1 MKRLFSIFLFLAAAI
16 TVAATLYI
24 YNSAA
29 RATDDAV
36 SSAIDMERME
46 RADSVICRAI
56 AHREF
61 PGAVLCVVKRADDAR
76 SRGDVLYLKAYGD
89 MQLYSS
95 RDTLSGDYRSE
106 SIPMREDAIFDLA
119 SLTKSVGTTLAFMHA
134 MEEGYVTLNGKVKEY
149 IPDFKAWDSI
159 APADKG
165 KSRRKSEQPK
175 VVERRDI
182 TIMQLLTHTSG
193 MPAGVYVPRF
203 MERFEG
209 QQLSQEALV
218 DSLENYLACE
228 ERRLFRPG
236 SDMLYSCQNFILLQR
251 ILERTTGESI
261 DSYTTRHIFAP
272 LGLKDTRWNPVG
284 EQWQAQ
290 QRERVVPTEILADG
304 TLLRGDVHDPL
315 ARIIMGGV
323 SGNAGLFSTAHD
335 LATIVSMIM
344 NGGEVDDV
352 RVLSEASIATMMRIP
367 ECYAAYGRALGW
379 DGKSEVGGSV
389 GDLMTPHN
397 VIYHTGYTGTSLA
410 IDMERGIAIILLTNR
425 VHPDDGGSVGR
436 TRNVVA
442 NIIMS
447 AIN

>member
-24 YNSAA
+24 YNSAVG
-29 RATDDAV
+29 ATDNAV

-106 SIPMREDAIFDLA
+106 PIPMREDAIFDLA

-251 ILERTTGESI
+251 IIERVTGESI

-323 SGNAGLFSTAHD
+323 SGNAGLFSTAQD

-344 NGGEVDDV
+344 NGGEVGDV

>member
-1 MKRLFSIFLFLAAAI
+1 MKRLFSILLLLAAAI
-16 TVAATLYI
+16 AVAATLYI
-24 YNSAA
+24 YNSAS
-29 RATDDAV
+29 RV
-36 SSAIDMERME
+36 EQVIPAIDLGRME
-46 RADSVICRAI
+46 CADSVICRAI

-76 SRGDVLYLKAYGD
+76 SMGDVLYLKAYGD

-95 RDTLSGDYRSE
+95 RDTLSGEYRSDA
-106 SIPMREDAIFDLA
+106 IPMPEDAIFDLA

-134 MEEGYVTLNGKVKEY
+134 LEEGRVTLNGKVKEY

-159 APADKG
+159 APVEDVKG
-165 KSRRKSEQPK
+165 RRKRVEPK

-203 MERFEG
+203 MERFAG
-209 QQLSQEALV
+209 QELSREALV
-218 DSLENYLACE
+218 DSLESYLACE

-236 SDMLYSCQNFILLQR
+236 SDMLYSCLNFILLQR

-272 LGLKDTRWNPVG
+272 LGLKDTRWNPTG
-284 EQWQAQ
+284 EQWQPQ

-315 ARIIMGGV
+315 ARIVMGGV
-323 SGNAGLFSTAHD
+323 SGNAGLFSSAHD
-335 LATIVSMIM
+335 LAILVSMIM
-344 NGGEVDDV
+344 NGGEIGDK
-352 RVLSEASIATMMRIP
+352 RILSEASIATMMRIP
-367 ECYAAYGRALGW
+367 ERYSAQGRALGW

-389 GDLMTPHN
+389 GDLMTPHS
-397 VIYHTGYTGTSLA
+397 VIYHTGYTGTSIA
-410 IDMERGIAIILLTNR
+410 IDMERGVAVILLTNR
-425 VHPDDGGSVGR
+425 VHPDDGGAVGR
-436 TRNVVA
+436 TRSVLA
-442 NIIMS
+442 NIVMS
-447 AIN
+447 SIN

>member
-1 MKRLFSIFLFLAAAI
+1 MKRLFSILLLLAAAI

-24 YNSAA
+24 YNSAS
-29 RATDDAV
+29 RV
-36 SSAIDMERME
+36 EQVIPAIDLGRME
-46 RADSVICRAI
+46 CADSVICRAI

-76 SRGDVLYLKAYGD
+76 SMGDVLYLKAYGD

-95 RDTLSGDYRSE
+95 RDTLSGEYRSDV
-106 SIPMREDAIFDLA
+106 IPMPEDAIFDLA

-134 MEEGYVTLNGKVKEY
+134 LEEGRVTLNGKVKEY

-159 APADKG
+159 APVEDAKG
-165 KSRRKSEQPK
+165 RRKRVEPK

-203 MERFEG
+203 MERFAG
-209 QQLSQEALV
+209 QELSQEALV
-218 DSLENYLACE
+218 DSLESYLACE

-236 SDMLYSCQNFILLQR
+236 SDMLYSCLNFILLQR
-251 ILERTTGESI
+251 ILERTTGESL

-272 LGLKDTRWNPVG
+272 LGLKDTRWNPTG
-284 EQWQAQ
+284 EQWQPQ

-315 ARIIMGGV
+315 ARIVMGGV
-323 SGNAGLFSTAHD
+323 SGNAGLFSSAHD
-335 LATIVSMIM
+335 LAILVSMIM
-344 NGGEVDDV
+344 NGGEIGDK
-352 RVLSEASIATMMRIP
+352 RILSEASVDAMMRIP
-367 ECYAAYGRALGW
+367 ERYSAQGRALGW
-379 DGKSEVGGSV
+379 DGQSEVGGSV

-397 VIYHTGYTGTSLA
+397 VIYHTGYTGTSIA
-410 IDMERGIAIILLTNR
+410 IDMERGVAVILLTNR
-425 VHPDDGGSVGR
+425 VHPDDGGAVGR
-436 TRNVVA
+436 TRSVLA
-442 NIIMS
+442 NIVMS
-447 AIN
+447 SIN

>member
-24 YNSAA
+24 YNSAVG
-29 RATDDAV
+29 ATDDAV

-106 SIPMREDAIFDLA
+106 PIPMREDAIFDLA

-159 APADKG
+159 APADEG
-165 KSRRKSEQPK
+165 KRRRKSEQPK

-251 ILERTTGESI
+251 IIERTTGESI

-323 SGNAGLFSTAHD
+323 SGNAGLFSTAQD

-344 NGGEVDDV
+344 NGGEIGDE

>member
-1 MKRLFSIFLFLAAAI
+1 MKRLFSILLLLAAAI

-24 YNSAA
+24 YNSAS
-29 RATDDAV
+29 RV
-36 SSAIDMERME
+36 EQVIPAIDLGRME
-46 RADSVICRAI
+46 CADSVICRAI

-76 SRGDVLYLKAYGD
+76 SVGDVLYLKAYGD

-106 SIPMREDAIFDLA
+106 PISMPEDAIFDLA

-134 MEEGYVTLNGKVKEY
+134 LEEGRVTLNGKVKEY

-159 APADKG
+159 APVEDVKG
-165 KSRRKSEQPK
+165 RRKRVEPK

-203 MERFEG
+203 MERFAG
-209 QQLSQEALV
+209 QELSREALV
-218 DSLENYLACE
+218 DSLESYLACE

-236 SDMLYSCQNFILLQR
+236 SDMLYSCLNFILLQR
-251 ILERTTGESI
+251 ILERTTGESL

-272 LGLKDTRWNPVG
+272 LGLKDTRWNPTG
-284 EQWQAQ
+284 EQWQPQ

-315 ARIIMGGV
+315 ARILMGGV
-323 SGNAGLFSTAHD
+323 SGNAGLFSSAHD
-335 LATIVSMIM
+335 LAILVSMIM
-344 NGGEVDDV
+344 NGGEIGDK
-352 RVLSEASIATMMRIP
+352 RILSEASIATMMRIP
-367 ECYAAYGRALGW
+367 ERYSAQGRALGW
-379 DGKSEVGGSV
+379 DGQSEVGGSV
-389 GDLMTPHN
+389 GDLMTPHS
-397 VIYHTGYTGTSLA
+397 VIYHTGYTGTSIA
-410 IDMERGIAIILLTNR
+410 IDMERGVAVILLTNR
-425 VHPDDGGSVGR
+425 VHPDDGGAVGR
-436 TRNVVA
+436 TRSVLA
-442 NIIMS
+442 NIVMS
-447 AIN
+447 SIN

>member
-1 MKRLFSIFLFLAAAI
+1 MKRLFSILLFLAAAI

-24 YNSAA
+24 YNSAS
-29 RATDDAV
+29 RV
-36 SSAIDMERME
+36 EQVIPAIDLGRME
-46 RADSVICRAI
+46 CADSVICRAI

-76 SRGDVLYLKAYGD
+76 SVGDVLYLKAYGD

-95 RDTLSGDYRSE
+95 RDTLSGEYCSDV
-106 SIPMREDAIFDLA
+106 IPMPEDAIFDLA

-134 MEEGYVTLNGKVKEY
+134 LEEGRVTLNGKVKEY

-159 APADKG
+159 APVEDVKG
-165 KSRRKSEQPK
+165 RRKRVEPK

-203 MERFEG
+203 MERFAG
-209 QQLSQEALV
+209 QELSREALV
-218 DSLENYLACE
+218 DSLESYLACE

-236 SDMLYSCQNFILLQR
+236 SDMLYSCLNFIVLQR

-272 LGLKDTRWNPVG
+272 LGLKDTRWNPTG
-284 EQWQAQ
+284 KQWQPQ

-315 ARIIMGGV
+315 ARIVMGGV
-323 SGNAGLFSTAHD
+323 SGNAGLFSSAHD
-335 LATIVSMIM
+335 LAILVSMIM
-344 NGGEVDDV
+344 NGGEIGDK
-352 RVLSEASIATMMRIP
+352 RILSEVSIATMMRIP
-367 ECYAAYGRALGW
+367 ERYSAQGRALGW
-379 DGKSEVGGSV
+379 DGQSEVGGSV
-389 GDLMTPHN
+389 GDLMTPHS
-397 VIYHTGYTGTSLA
+397 VIYHTGYTGTSIA
-410 IDMERGIAIILLTNR
+410 IDMERGVAVILLTNR
-425 VHPDDGGSVGR
+425 VHPDDGGAVGR
-436 TRNVVA
+436 TRSVLA
-442 NIIMS
+442 NIVMS
-447 AIN
+447 SIN

>member
-29 RATDDAV
+29 RASDDAV

-61 PGAVLCVVKRADDAR
+61 PGAVLCVVKRAADAR

-95 RDTLSGDYRSE
+95 RDTLSGEYCSE
-106 SIPMREDAIFDLA
+106 PISMREDAIFDLA

-159 APADKG
+159 APADEG

-209 QQLSQEALV
+209 KQLSREALV

-251 ILERTTGESI
+251 IIERATGESI

-323 SGNAGLFSTAHD
+323 SGNAGLFSTAQD

-344 NGGEVDDV
+344 NGGEIGDV

>member
-323 SGNAGLFSTAHD
+323 SGNAGLFSTAQD